1 MVSANGSIASPV
13 SSPRSR
19 FPPAFSGRVA
29 SLDSCG
35 PKKRSLKAANIHHY
49 RRSGLVECEGDKKEP
64 VFALDLKRDGTAG
77 RDVLEDAAQTVECGD
92 GHTIERAYDV
102 AGGERDF
109 AGGFGGARDHQD
121 AERIAQGGQHSS
133 NFLVNFDSENPERAN
148 ETFLRVGERGELVHF
163 VGARNDRHIY
173 SQLLCAAEDF
183 DMDFV
188 SGVVAQQMKIE
199 IRQAYSRSPLQADDD
214 VLNANPGGFGGAA
227 GKNVGDDDAG
237 IARKIEGGGKS
248 GRNRL
253 NPYSDFPAVNVAVLA
268 DLLERYA
275 DNAAGNGEA
284 EALIASGLGED
295 ECVDSHDFA
304 VDVNQRSARVSRVDR
319 GVGLNIN
326 EGRVGIDLA
335 GGGTDHAHAD
345 AVAQPFGAAK
355 GEDQLALAQ
364 IGIIRK
370 RKRREILG
378 VNFDDREINV
388 AGDADNLRGNG
399 VAAVSEGIRRRGVT
413 RGHRRNHLDALRP
426 ADNVGVGDDVSG
438 GINDETGADSAL
450 PADDYPGLPALTL
463 FERAISGNEN
473 LHHARRNFPDQGF
486 DRRVE
491 IAEGFGVGC
500 GLGCDRRRTNQ
511 RSRRDGKHAAQVPQ
525 SRREPSVQTS
535 GAL

>member
-49 RRSGLVECEGDKKEP
+49 RRSGLVQCEGYKKEP

-77 RDVLEDAAQTVECGD
+77 RDVLEDPAQTVECGD

-109 AGGFGGARDHQD
+109 AGGFGGARHHQD
-121 AERIAQGGQHSS
+121 AERIAQGWQHSS
-133 NFLVNFDSENPERAN
+133 NF
-148 ETFLRVGERGELVHF
+148 LVHF

-173 SQLLCAAEDF
+173 SQLLLAAEDF

-188 SGVVAQQMKIE
+188 SGVVAQQMKKE
-199 IRQAYSRSPLQADDD
+199 VRQAYSRSPVQADDD
-214 VLNANPGGFGGAA
+214 ILNANPGGFGGAA

-237 IARKIEGGGKS
+237 IARKIEGGSKS

-253 NPYSDFPAVNVAVLA
+253 NAHSDFPAVNVAVLA

-275 DNAAGNGEA
+275 DDAAGNGEA

-295 ECVDSHDFA
+295 ERVDSHDLA
-304 VDVNQRSARVSRVDR
+304 VDVDQRSARVSRVDR
-319 GVGLNIN
+319 GVGLNID
-326 EGRVGIDLA
+326 EGRVGVDLT

-345 AVAQPFGAAK
+345 AVAQPFGAAE

-364 IGIIRK
+364 IGIIRE

-378 VNFDDREINV
+378 VNFDEI
-388 AGDADNLRGNG
+388 G
-399 VAAVSEGIRRRGVT
+399 
-413 RGHRRNHLDALRP
+413 
-426 ADNVGVGDDVSG
+426 
-438 GINDETGADSAL
+438 
-450 PADDYPGLPALTL
+450 
-463 FERAISGNEN
+463 
-473 LHHARRNFPDQGF
+473 
-486 DRRVE
+486 
-491 IAEGFGVGC
+491 
-500 GLGCDRRRTNQ
+500 
-511 RSRRDGKHAAQVPQ
+511 
-525 SRREPSVQTS
+525 
-535 GAL
+535 